1 MKKIRVK
8 TVVYDHTTMEFVARW
23 TEREISDQLAE
34 AILKE
39 FSESTTPITSQGYG
53 MADSQASSLRTLLRN
68 EKRYQM
74 DCQFAV
80 IDTDEPDEEDG
91 LYGYNKQTVCGWRG
105 C

>member
-8 TVVYDHTTMEFVARW
+8 TVVYDRTTMEYVSRT

-34 AILKE
+34 AIQKE
-39 FSESTTPITSQGYG
+39 FSEDHKSITSYG
-53 MADSQASSLRTLLRN
+53 HGNNDPEVASLRTPLHN
-68 EKRYQM
+68 QKRYRM

-80 IDTDEPDEEDG
+80 VDTDPMKAGDTDDVQY
-91 LYGYNKQTVCGWRG
+91 LCGWRG